1 MNRFTIAPDGEWK
14 TFTHCALCKKELKEP
29 FEAKVNA
36 GFVFTCPACDPELN
50 DGSWEQPGKIYDADP
65 TG

>member
-1 MNRFTIAPDGEWK
+1 MNRFTIA
-14 TFTHCALCKKELKEP
+14 
-29 FEAKVNA
+29 
-36 GFVFTCPACDPELN
+36 PACDPELN